1 MELSIEEKQILLKT
15 ARDTI
20 KSLFTPVIK
29 LQEFNLSDYPVFGSK
44 SGAFV
49 TITKYNN
56 LRGCIGY
63 IISDRPLL
71 ETIQDAAIQA
81 ATSDPRF
88 PALSENEFD
97 EIDLEIS
104 ILSEPFPLDSYDDI
118 VVGKHGLILEENFH
132 KGLLLPQVPIEHN
145 LNRDEYL
152 DALCQKAGLSPYY
165 WKEKQLK
172 LKAFTASVFS
182 ERSIDM
188 EGL

>member
-1 MELSIEEKQILLKT
+1 MFMELSIEEKQILLKT

-145 LNRDEYL
+145 LNREI
-152 DALCQKAGLSPYY
+152 GR
-165 WKEKQLK
+165 
-172 LKAFTASVFS
+172 ASCR
-182 ERSIDM
+182 ERV
-188 EGL
+188 